1 MVSTWLVKCGIFTY
15 SNWLSEALQ
24 NLGID
29 VTILAEQP
37 FPNNSAIDETFQT
50 KIPATVCWSRQDNF
64 EKLIEESRKY
74 DLIHISHQYGL
85 FPNENNFLNLLK
97 NISPA
102 VITLHDV
109 IPYDVRMERYF
120 KGIIEFCKN
129 IIVHLPICYNLLESW
144 NCPKEKIHLIPHGT
158 KIVEVSSKEESRKKL
173 NEIWKKTIFEGK
185 EKVIL
190 SWGFIW
196 ESKGIKDL
204 IEIFSEVLKT
214 YPDSIFI
221 HAGGVHPI
229 IAGSDYLKSL
239 IKKAMQL
246 NLTPKNFMVTGFVP
260 EEIVP
265 LYFGACD
272 VIVLNYARGSASASG
287 AAHRTLSA
295 HRPIVGTDDPC
306 ISDIPKLESSRFDKN
321 SLYQNILKVLETPA
335 LERSLAEEAFE
346 KAQQTSWENVAKQHI
361 KIYEEMIKK

>member
-1 MVSTWLVKCGIFTY
+1 MLSQIKPQLKMTFSAPSKMVFFQIS
-15 SNWLSEALQ
+15 LSFFR
-24 NLGID
+24 D
-29 VTILAEQP
+29 
-37 FPNNSAIDETFQT
+37 
-50 KIPATVCWSRQDNF
+50 
-64 EKLIEESRKY
+64 
-74 DLIHISHQYGL
+74 
-85 FPNENNFLNLLK
+85 
-97 NISPA
+97 
-102 VITLHDV
+102 
-109 IPYDVRMERYF
+109 
-120 KGIIEFCKN
+120 
-129 IIVHLPICYNLLESW
+129 
-144 NCPKEKIHLIPHGT
+144 
-158 KIVEVSSKEESRKKL
+158 SS
-173 NEIWKKTIFEGK
+173 FEGK
-185 EKVIL
+185 EKVML

-214 YPDSIFI
+214 YPDCIFI

-260 EEIVP
+260 EETVP

-272 VIVLNYARGSASASG
+272 IIVLNYARGSASASG

-346 KAQQTSWENVAKQHI
+346 RAKQTSWENVAKQHI
-361 KIYEEMIKK
+361 KIYEEVIKK